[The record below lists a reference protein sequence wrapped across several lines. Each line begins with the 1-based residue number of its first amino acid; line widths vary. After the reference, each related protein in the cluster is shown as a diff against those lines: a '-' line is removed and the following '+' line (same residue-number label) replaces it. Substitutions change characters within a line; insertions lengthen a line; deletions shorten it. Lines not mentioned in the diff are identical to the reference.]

1 MRRSLKWTAALAITV
16 PALVIS
22 GFLAGSKA
30 PDDAARVFD
39 EVLRRVANDAVD
51 SIPAAELYEK
61 AARGLVDKLED
72 PYADLYSP
80 EQLSSFSRNQLGNRY
95 GGLGMQIEQ
104 QQGTIVITGVFPNTP
119 AERGG
124 VQNGDR
130 IVAVDSASA
139 AGWTIDQT
147 SGHLTGAPGT
157 SVNVTF
163 ARAGVT
169 QPIRIDF
176 TRAVIHV
183 PVVPYAVM
191 LDDRIGYIPVQR
203 FNDESHDEV
212 ARSLKQLAGQGARAF
227 ILDLRGNPGGSLDES
242 IAMSNLFLK
251 PGQSIV
257 DVRYRNQPNAEYHA
271 KEAPVAG
278 DAPVIVLVDGYT
290 ASASEIVAGSL
301 QDHDRALILGTTS
314 FGKGLV
320 QSLFP
325 LQGGWG
331 LKMTTG
337 KWYTPS
343 GRSIQRPRKKGTL
356 IPDSTMETDSARRAR
371 PAFHSDGG
379 RVVYGGGGITPD
391 VVIQP
396 DTATTPEQQLLRA
409 LAPKSQ
415 QTHATLY
422 SYALELRKSVRPDF
436 KVSDTWRDTLYSRL
450 TSAGVTVDH
459 AKYVAGERVI
469 DRMLEERVASLA
481 FGDSAAF
488 RRSIPEDPQLVKAIA
503 LLHGRRSQAE
513 VLAAAGH

>member
-1 MRRSLKWTAALAITV
+1 MRRSLKWAAAVAITV
-16 PALVIS
+16 PGLVIA
-22 GFLAGSKA
+22 GVLLGSKA

-51 SIPAAELYEK
+51 SIPPAALYEK
-61 AARGLVDKLED
+61 AARGLVDKLDD

-130 IVAVDSASA
+130 ILAVDSVSA

-147 SGHLTGAPGT
+147 SGHLTGAAGT
-157 SVNVTF
+157 PVVVTF
-163 ARAGVT
+163 ARTGVT
-169 QPIRIDF
+169 QPIRIGF

-191 LDDRIGYIPVQR
+191 LDDHIGYIPLQR

-212 ARSLKQLAGQGARAF
+212 ARSIRQLTARGARAF

-242 IAMSNLFLK
+242 VAMSNLFLK
-251 PGQSIV
+251 PGQTIV
-257 DVRYRNQPNAEYHA
+257 DVRYRNQPNSEYHA
-271 KEAPVAG
+271 RETPVAP
-278 DAPVIVLVDGYT
+278 DAPVVVLVDGYS
-290 ASASEIVAGSL
+290 ASASEIVAGAL

-356 IPDSTMETDSARRAR
+356 IPDSTETDSARRAR

-391 VVIQP
+391 VVVQP
-396 DTATTPEQQLLRA
+396 DTASTAEQQLLRA

-422 SYALELRKSVRPDF
+422 NYALELKKSVRPDF
-436 KVSDTWRDTLYSRL
+436 KVSDAWRDTLYSRL
-450 TSAGVTVDH
+450 TAAGVAVDR
-459 AKYVAGERVI
+459 AKFTAGERVI

-488 RRSIPEDPQLVKAIA
+488 RRIVPEDQQLLRAIGM
-503 LLHGRRSQAE
+503 LHGRRSQAE
-513 VLAAAGH
+513 VLAAAGR